1 MSHAT
6 TMAGGALPAIFES
19 SRVSSRPAARLTAR
33 DSEAIAN
40 PLWLIVIGMA
50 CFFGVAALVVAWG

>member
-1 MSHAT
+1 
-6 TMAGGALPAIFES
+6 MAGGALPAIFES

-40 PLWLIVIGMA
+40 PLWVIVIGMA